1 MVLADVYPGQTV
13 VILAIPSDDVR
24 TQALR
29 LGIGIGEKATCQ
41 AAIPRGPV
49 VLGKARQEI
58 AIGRQ
63 LARDIVVEVVHP

>member
-1 MVLADVYPGQTV
+1 MTLADVLPGQTV
-13 VILAIPSDDVR
+13 LILAIPSDDIR

-29 LGIGIGEKATCQ
+29 LGIGVGEKALCQ
-41 AAIPRGPV
+41 ASIPKGPI

-63 LARDIVVEVVHP
+63 LARDILVEVISA

>member
-1 MVLADVYPGQTV
+1 MTLAEIRPGDRV
-13 VILAIPSDDVR
+13 RILAIPALEVR

-29 LGIGIGEKATCQ
+29 LGIGVGEVAVCR
-41 AAIPRGPV
+41 AIIPRGPV

-63 LARDIVVEVVHP
+63 LAEDIHVEFAQP

>member
-1 MVLADVYPGQTV
+1 MTLAEVHPGQT
-13 VILAIPSDDVR
+13 ILIVAILSDDVR

-29 LGIGIGEKATCQ
+29 LGIGVGEKATCHVS
-41 AAIPRGPV
+41 IPRGPV

-63 LARDIVVEVVHP
+63 LARDIVVEVVAP